1 MEILLG
7 IFLGQ
12 IVLPIIAMLGYNNQ
26 FLMKT
31 FWIFVAASLLYL
43 SLFAVRCFVCKV
55 FFIVDKWL
63 LPFSIALLVEVIF
76 ALFSLRLMGM
86 GFVYLFGLWF
96 SGVTRVITIPF
107 AVFIINK
114 LLIKYNLSD

>member
-7 IFLGQ
+7 IYFGQ

-26 FLMKT
+26 LLMKT

-76 ALFSLRLMGM
+76 FFFFLRLMGM
-86 GFVYLFGLWF
+86 GFVYLFGLWLP
-96 SGVTRVITIPF
+96 GVTRVIR
-107 AVFIINK
+107 
-114 LLIKYNLSD
+114 LQYNGQQ